1 MSNDGVVAV
10 ERALGVLD
18 CFRPGAER
26 LSLADF
32 SARLPLHKTTIFR
45 LLNSL
50 ARCGYVV
57 KEPDGRYALGPRV
70 LYLARVYERGF
81 DLAAIVMPVLAS
93 LSQETGES
101 AAYYVESGQEGHRL
115 CLFRHQPHEGLHS
128 QVIAGS
134 VMPPDLSST
143 GRVFAIWA
151 QGRGKGDERLPLF
164 SCGMRDPYTSSW
176 SVPIVGDDDRF
187 VGALTVAGPSERLR
201 TVDAARYAR
210 LILQHADD
218 LARRLGASAEVRA
231 SLYQQDEDAQAADA

>member
-1 MSNDGVVAV
+1 MSNDGVIAV
-10 ERALGVLD
+10 ERALSVLD
-18 CFRPGAER
+18 CFKPGAEH

-32 SARLPLHKTTIFR
+32 ATRLPLHKTTIFR

-57 KEPDGRYALGPRV
+57 REPSGSYGLGPRV

-81 DLAAIVMPVLAS
+81 DLSAVVLPVLEH
-93 LSQETGES
+93 LSAQTGES
-101 AAYYVESGQEGHRL
+101 AAYYVEGGEPGQRL

-151 QGRGKGDERLPLF
+151 QGKPRGDERLPLF
-164 SCGMRDPYTSSW
+164 SCGARDPYTSSW
-176 SVPIVGDDDRF
+176 SIPILGSDDRF
-187 VGALTVAGPSERLR
+187 VGALTIAGPS
-201 TVDAARYAR
+201 AR
-210 LILQHADD
+210 LKTVNVAQFEALVVQHAQE
-218 LARRLGASAEVRA
+218 LSARLGASSDMREA
-231 SLYQQDEDAQAADA
+231 LYG